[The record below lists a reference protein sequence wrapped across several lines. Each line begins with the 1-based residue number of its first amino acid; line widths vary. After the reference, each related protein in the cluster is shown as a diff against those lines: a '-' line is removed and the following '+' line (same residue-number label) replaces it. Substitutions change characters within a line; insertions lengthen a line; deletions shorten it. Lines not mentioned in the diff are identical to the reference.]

1 MNGESSWID
10 RVWWRRG
17 FSGRVIHWALRPL
30 ALGFAAAV
38 RVRGLAYAL
47 RLRRGARIGVPVV
60 SIGNLSVGGTGKTP
74 TALWLGRA
82 LVERGYRVALV
93 SRGYG
98 GRRREPTLVG
108 RESVDGVASSDD
120 WAEVGDEA
128 ILLARRFDGPV
139 VVGRRRVDAGVVA
152 ARSLGAD
159 VVLLDDGFQHRRIAR
174 DFDLVLVRAEE
185 AERGVTLPAGNLRE
199 PRSALRRA
207 DAVLVTKGELSAA
220 GEARLRRHL
229 GERPLFRG
237 DLRAHALVSPLAGR
251 WTELPM
257 GHLAGRRVFAV
268 AAIAHPEPFWRS
280 ITEWE
285 ARIEDSLEFPDHH
298 AYGTEDWKKISLRS
312 RDLDL
317 VVTTEKDLVK
327 LERFP
332 FAREK
337 LVALRTTMEVE
348 RGEELI
354 ERIVDRIGAPAAERT

>member
-1 MNGESSWID
+1 MNGESSWRERI
-10 RVWWRRG
+10 WWRRG
-17 FSGRVIHWALRPL
+17 AAGGALHYALRPL
-30 ALGFAAAV
+30 SALFGLGV
-38 RVRGLAYAL
+38 GIRGLAYAL

-82 LVERGYRVALV
+82 LAERGYRIALV

-98 GRRREPTLVG
+98 GRRRTPTLVG
-108 RESVDGVASSDD
+108 RAHADGLDSSDE
-120 WAEVGDEA
+120 WSEVGDEA

-139 VVGRRRVDAGVVA
+139 VIGRSRADAGRA
-152 ARSLGAD
+152 AVRALGID
-159 VVLLDDGFQHRRIAR
+159 VVLLDDGFQHRDLAR

-185 AERGVTLPAGNLRE
+185 AERGVLLPAGSLRE
-199 PRSALRRA
+199 RPSALRRA

-220 GEARLRRHL
+220 GEARLRRPL
-229 GERPLFRG
+229 GDRPLFHG
-237 DLRAHALVSPLAGR
+237 DLRAHALVTPMAGR
-251 WTELPM
+251 WAELPM

-268 AAIAHPEPFWRS
+268 AAIAHPEPFYRS
-280 ITEWE
+280 ISEWE
-285 ARIEDSLEFPDHH
+285 ARIEDFLELPDHH
-298 AYGTEDWKKISLRS
+298 AYGPEDWKKISLRS

-332 FAREK
+332 FAKEK

-348 RGEELI
+348 RGEDLI
-354 ERIVDRIGAPAAERT
+354 ERIVGRIGAPAAERT